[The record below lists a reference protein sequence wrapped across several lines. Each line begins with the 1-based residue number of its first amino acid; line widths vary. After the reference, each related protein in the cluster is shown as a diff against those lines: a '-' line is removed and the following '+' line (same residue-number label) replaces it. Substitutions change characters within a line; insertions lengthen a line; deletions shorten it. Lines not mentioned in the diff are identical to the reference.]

1 MRPPHDD
8 RKQAVGLKSQDIS
21 ELVELKRALE
31 DNPFLDQCEPLFG
44 RYWEKKMQFSLPKMR
59 VKINITRLF

>member
-44 RYWEKKMQFSLPKMR
+44 RYRGKKDA
-59 VKINITRLF
+59 I

>member
-21 ELVELKRALE
+21 ELKRALE
-31 DNPFLDQCEPLFG
+31 DNPLLDQCEPLFG
-44 RYWEKKMQFSLPKMR
+44 RYWGKKKMQFSLPKMR